1 MNSYGEEKSFKDPKS
16 YKGFCILG
24 ETGKEDRVSERPFY
38 SHTVCD
44 TKESG
49 LEAVYIW
56 APKSSKGKGELLA
69 CLLTLSRNLDSKGE
83 EMW

>member
-1 MNSYGEEKSFKDPKS
+1 MNSYGEEKCFKELKS
-16 YKGFCILG
+16 YKGFCIFG

-38 SHTVCD
+38 SHKVCD
-44 TKESG
+44 AKESG
-49 LEAVYIW
+49 LEAIYIR
-56 APKSSKGKGELLA
+56 APKSSKVKGKLFA